1 MTHNKYIIKD
11 GEVIITTT
19 IKIDDYSKLLKF
31 NKNLYCLTYDIE
43 HSRSD
48 EHFENFLLKAEEL
61 FAEEVNKAKPRE
73 NSPLGKHSIF
83 YYMYGHMNDWVKYA
97 EKEVIQ
103 AKAMLT
109 QAYRIEETIYIIRN
123 SISPEDAAN
132 KLMDALGLDEIGARY
147 VVEQRLSVLTGIR
160 PDVQKESIDYFEK
173 RLSIVKQLA
182 KYDR

>member
-1 MTHNKYIIKD
+1 MTQNKYIIKD
-11 GEVIITTT
+11 GEIIITTT
-19 IKIDDYSKLLKF
+19 IKIDDYSKLLRF
-31 NKNLYCLTYDIE
+31 NKNLYCLAYDIRR
-43 HSRSD
+43 SRSD

-83 YYMYGHMNDWVKYA
+83 YYMYGHMNDWVRYA

-103 AKAMLT
+103 AKALLT
-109 QAYRIEETIYIIRN
+109 QAYRIDETVYIIRM
-123 SISPEDAAN
+123 SRDPEDAAN

-147 VVEQRLSVLTGIR
+147 VVDQRLSVITGTR
-160 PDVQKESIDYFEK
+160 PDVQKECIEFFEK
-173 RLSIVKQLA
+173 RLSVVKELA